1 MRIQTFL
8 FLLFFPICLSAQY
21 IEVGGSIGAS
31 NYLGDL
37 APSSISTSIGQ
48 TNWSK
53 GCFVRYNVNPHY
65 AIRIGFT
72 QGVISGADK
81 FATDNDF
88 RKNRNLS
95 FRSRI
100 WETAILNEINILDFH
115 PKKKTYFL
123 SPFIFGGIAFFQ
135 FNPQAEFNGEWY
147 DLQPLGTEGQGL
159 PNYDE
164 KYALSQF
171 SIPVG
176 VGVKIAMNENFTI
189 AFESGTRKTYTDYL
203 DDVSESYPNLE
214 SLAIANG
221 DLAAQLSW
229 RQDELDENALAPV
242 EGSLRG
248 DPSDSDWYIF
258 SQITISY
265 NFFNGKRKG
274 KIGKRKRKK
283 RWLKC
288 PDF

>member
-8 FLLFFPICLSAQY
+8 FLLFLPICLGAQY

-37 APSSISTSIGQ
+37 APASLSTSIGQ

-53 GCFVRYNVNPHY
+53 GCFVRYHVNPHY

-72 QGVISGADK
+72 QGVISAADK
-81 FATDNDF
+81 FATDNNS

-95 FRSRI
+95 FRSKI
-100 WETAILNEINILDFH
+100 WETALLNEINILDFH
-115 PKKKTYFL
+115 PKKKTYLL
-123 SPFIFGGIAFFQ
+123 SPFIFGGIAFFR
-135 FNPQAEFNGEWY
+135 FNPQAELNGEWY

-159 PNYDE
+159 PNYDK
-164 KYALSQF
+164 KYALSQL

-203 DDVSESYPNLE
+203 DDVSDSYPNLE
-214 SLAIANG
+214 LLAIENG

-229 RQDELDENALAPV
+229 RQGELNEDALPPA
-242 EGSLRG
+242 EGSGRG
-248 DPSDSDWYIF
+248 DATDSDWYIF

-265 NFFNGKRKG
+265 NFLNGKKQG
-274 KIGKRKRKK
+274 KRGKRKRKK